1 MAELLPD
8 DVREQLRERL
18 VELKAPV
25 RLVHFTPKHACS
37 GCAQQRELLEA
48 IAALSEKH
56 ALEVYELVDDA
67 LVAERFGVNKVPATA
82 VVGERGG
89 RRARL
94 RDPPTARGW
103 SASPTSSRSSAAT
116 SAAT

>member
-1 MAELLPD
+1 
-8 DVREQLRERL
+8 
-18 VELKAPV
+18 
-25 RLVHFTPKHACS
+25 
-37 GCAQQRELLEA
+37 
-48 IAALSEKH
+48 
-56 ALEVYELVDDA
+56 
-67 LVAERFGVNKVPATA
+67 